1 MFRTYMCRVHI
12 GVEGK
17 RALRNGGNVLTHA
30 TGTFEKMGETTQAA
44 VRTSQE
50 SARIFT
56 DYTVKAQ
63 ELNTQLARRAVETWI
78 DGLRK
83 QTELSQQM
91 TQQLFGKAEEQ
102 ADVYRSLFGQWG
114 NVPAM
119 RFPFAGMANDFMFP
133 FQRQGMR
140 LVETGVRNTEGVI
153 ETATFPIAN
162 YDEKNVDEI
171 SARLDGLSAEQIRHL
186 RTYEKAHKNRQSL
199 IDRFDSKL
207 RTL

>member
-1 MFRTYMCRVHI
+1 VTHDTRTF
-12 GVEGK
+12 G
-17 RALRNGGNVLTHA
+17 
-30 TGTFEKMGETTQAA
+30 KMGETTQTM

-78 DGLRK
+78 NGLRK
-83 QTELSQQM
+83 QTELSQEMAQE
-91 TQQLFGKAEEQ
+91 LFGKAEEQ
-102 ADVYRSLFGQWG
+102 ADVYRSFFGQWG
-114 NVPAM
+114 NVPTM
-119 RFPFAGMANDFMFP
+119 RFPFAGVANDFMFP

-140 LVETGVRNTEGVI
+140 LVDNGVRNAEEVI

-171 SARLDGLSAEQIRHL
+171 SAWLDGLSAEQIRHL
-186 RTYEKAHKNRQSL
+186 RSYEKAHKNRQSL
-199 IDRFDSKL
+199 IERFDSKL
-207 RTL
+207 RAS

>member
-1 MFRTYMCRVHI
+1 MTHDTRTFDR
-12 GVEGK
+12 
-17 RALRNGGNVLTHA
+17 
-30 TGTFEKMGETTQAA
+30 MGETTQTM

-78 DGLRK
+78 DGLRR
-83 QTELSQQM
+83 QTELSQEA

-102 ADVYRSLFGQWG
+102 ADIYRSFFGQWG

-119 RFPFAGMANDFMFP
+119 RFPFAGVTNDFMFP

-140 LVETGVRNTEGVI
+140 LVETGVRNTEEVI
-153 ETATFPIAN
+153 DTATFPIAN
-162 YDEKNVDEI
+162 YDQKNIEEI
-171 SARLDGLSAEQIRHL
+171 SARLDGLSEDQIRRL
-186 RTYEKAHKNRQSL
+186 RSYEKDHKNRQSL
-199 IDRFDSKL
+199 IERFDSKL
-207 RTL
+207 RAS

>member
-1 MFRTYMCRVHI
+1 VTHPTRT
-12 GVEGK
+12 
-17 RALRNGGNVLTHA
+17 
-30 TGTFEKMGETTQAA
+30 FDKMDETTQTM

-83 QTELSQQM
+83 QTELSQNMAQE
-91 TQQLFGKAEEQ
+91 LFGRAEEQ
-102 ADVYRSLFGQWG
+102 ADAYKSFFGQWG
-114 NVPAM
+114 NLPTQG
-119 RFPFAGMANDFMFP
+119 FPFPGMANSVMFP
-133 FQRQGMR
+133 FQKQGMH
-140 LVETGVRNTEGVI
+140 LVDTATRRAEETLAT
-153 ETATFPIAN
+153 TTFPIAG

-186 RTYEKAHKNRQSL
+186 RAYEKANKNRQSL

-207 RTL
+207 RVS